1 MQNLFIGKGNLA
13 DSPELKR
20 LQGRDGED
28 FTVAKM
34 RVMFARYGRDENGD
48 MKQVDGFWRSVE
60 IYGSKAEA
68 CAKFL
73 RKGARVLVIGE
84 ERSFQA
90 KREDGDET
98 EQVIKIVLLQSAAK
112 MYPAK
117 KELERKRIGA
127 RNKLKTMAT
136 FFIRQY
142 SLYKTLLAGSSLFC
156 IVPTFFL
163 EKYIGKS
170 LWDSKTKPVDSRT
183 C

>member
-13 DSPELKR
+13 DSPELKH

-90 KREDGDET
+90 KREDSDET
-98 EQVIKIVLLQSAAK
+98 EQVIKIVAEDVALQLTRIESITFAAK
-112 MYPAK
+112 PQAG
-117 KELERKRIGA
+117 ETEPLEDV
-127 RNKLKTMAT
+127 
-136 FFIRQY
+136 Q
-142 SLYKTLLAGSSLFC
+142 
-156 IVPTFFL
+156 
-163 EKYIGKS
+163 
-170 LWDSKTKPVDSRT
+170 
-183 C
+183 